1 MTFTVPWK
9 MFMEMEEHV
18 EGSFLQRKTIEALKG

>member
-1 MTFTVPWK
+1 
-9 MFMEMEEHV
+9 MFMEMEEHA